1 MSAHF
6 IQFGLAGAYI
16 NPDNV
21 YKIDRVT
28 DTVTFTLVLSGM
40 GAGTIFTEDF
50 VFGSELDAID
60 ALAEFIVAT
69 LKGQLTLAEAVGTI
83 TAGWLSNPQMTKNT
97 FQNPKLGSSAD
108 RIEILNKAT
117 LNLARELV
125 LQFEAET
132 T

>member
-50 VFGSELDAID
+50 VFGSEQDAIN
-60 ALAEFIVAT
+60 ALADFIVAT
-69 LKGQLTLAEAVGTI
+69 LKGQLTLAEAVEAVA
-83 TAGWLSNPQMTKNT
+83 AGVLANHALTKGAFRNI
-97 FQNPKLGSSAD
+97 NLGD
-108 RIEILNKAT
+108 IQQRT
-117 LNLARELV
+117 
-125 LQFEAET
+125 EAET
-132 T
+132 SSILLIATELVVQFELA